1 MIKSHVYIISYEKY
15 QYSSISTYILTV
27 GEVVFNKT
35 DFFVSCSAG
44 TSCNNEN
51 INGVTA

>member
-1 MIKSHVYIISYEKY
+1 MIKSHVYIISYKNY
-15 QYSSISTYILTV
+15 QYIYILTV

-35 DFFVSCSAG
+35 GFFVSCPAG

-51 INGVTA
+51 ENISGVTA